1 MTANLHLPWFG
12 QQTNLSVLKFCYLRF
27 HSHVISV
34 ASPFNVLCLS
44 QRSIGQSTRK

>member
-1 MTANLHLPWFG
+1 MTEIFTCPGLVNK
-12 QQTNLSVLKFCYLRF
+12 TLSVLKFCYLRF